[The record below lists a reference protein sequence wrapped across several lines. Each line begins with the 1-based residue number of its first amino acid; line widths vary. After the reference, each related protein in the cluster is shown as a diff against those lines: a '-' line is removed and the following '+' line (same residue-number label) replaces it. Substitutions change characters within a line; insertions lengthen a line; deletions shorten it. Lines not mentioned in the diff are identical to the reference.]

1 MFHLNT
7 NRNIIYSKQAW
18 EVILW
23 IRFPYAPAYAPAWG
37 LGDLGDIT
45 RAALFAERED
55 KTSREGREGGLIL
68 FVVVTSTVRTS

>member
-7 NRNIIYSKQAW
+7 NRNSIYSKQAW
-18 EVILW
+18 EVVLM

-45 RAALFAERED
+45 RAGPFR
-55 KTSREGREGGLIL
+55 GEGGQDKKRGERGEAH
-68 FVVVTSTVRTS
+68 FVCSGNEHSPY